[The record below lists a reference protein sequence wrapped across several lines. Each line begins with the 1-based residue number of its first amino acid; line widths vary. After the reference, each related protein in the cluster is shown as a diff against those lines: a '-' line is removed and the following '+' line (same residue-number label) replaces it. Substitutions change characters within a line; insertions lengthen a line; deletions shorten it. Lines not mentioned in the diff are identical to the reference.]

1 MISEDLL
8 NKLISIYEQS
18 SSFQSLEE
26 QSEEDFIKAMSLKKI
41 FFTVEGTDMTN
52 EFDEYLNGDKL
63 HTNMKQK
70 KVDEEEES
78 EDETINYENSL
89 TKHLRISTEPRL
101 FPLYVNGSVIN
112 YNFEVD
118 ETEKDEQQQQ
128 VLRLRVELAQTNEI
142 HNFHQGMLSAAGI
155 YLLDF
160 ESEAF
165 IWIGKLVPK
174 QK

>member
-63 HTNMKQK
+63 HTNTKQK

-118 ETEKDEQQQQ
+118 ETEKNEQ
-128 VLRLRVELAQTNEI
+128 
-142 HNFHQGMLSAAGI
+142 
-155 YLLDF
+155 
-160 ESEAF
+160 
-165 IWIGKLVPK
+165 
-174 QK
+174 